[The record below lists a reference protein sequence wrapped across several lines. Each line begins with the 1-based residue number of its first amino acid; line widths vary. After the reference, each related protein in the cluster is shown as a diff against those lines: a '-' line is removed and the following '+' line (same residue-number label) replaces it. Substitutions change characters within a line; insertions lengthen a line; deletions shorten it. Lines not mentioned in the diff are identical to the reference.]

1 MRNDSV
7 FLKRADEDVSA
18 YYTSALSLSGQ
29 SYEWGSSH
37 DDDHD
42 RGLVDCRYR
51 RELAKIE
58 RVRLVLW
65 DLDVTSAKSLR
76 DVYTP
81 WGTADFRA
89 EALRANWG
97 SGTLARLANTC
108 PLAVEACARRTMSVA
123 SCGLHNVD
131 TSPDAVSRYLRD
143 KAGLGDASTKFF
155 TELRAACEVVRSA
168 ALAAYRSVAVSRKVA
183 A

>member
-65 DLDVTSAKSLR
+65 DLDVTSAKALR

-108 PLAVEACARRTMSVA
+108 PLAVEACARHHGERSA
-123 SCGLHNVD
+123 
-131 TSPDAVSRYLRD
+131 DAVSRFLRYR
-143 KAGLGDASTKFF
+143 AGEGDSSIKFF